1 MACRN
6 VFTTENNSKRW
17 LHLFIIV
24 KRSKWLS
31 PLLIQLKYNDVFIAY
46 LPWIFNCFFVFFA
59 LNFSLIDR
67 RGYVVPDSS
76 QIHSDSSNSCVK
88 ESNSVNVKHEYY
100 GSTTVT
106 EQKVISFFFF
116 PTYFHEKSWKYS
128 QHVISNK
135 YILNY

>member
-6 VFTTENNSKRW
+6 NVFATENNSKRW
-17 LHLFIIV
+17 LRLSYIV
-24 KRSKWLS
+24 KRSKLS
-31 PLLIQLKYNDVFIAY
+31 PLLIQLKYCDVFIAY
-46 LPWIFNCFFVFFA
+46 LPWIFTWFFA

-106 EQKVISFFFF
+106 EQKVISFIFHLF
-116 PTYFHEKSWKYS
+116 PWEKLEIFSTC
-128 QHVISNK
+128 NFE
-135 YILNY
+135 